1 MVERSVMRAVAIFL
15 SIFFVTASGFA
26 AGVKATGKPA
36 PDQLLY
42 LATWPHTIRVV
53 DIGKEKVVDQIEL
66 PTDIARILVL
76 SPDRTKLYASTLRD
90 NSIVTI
96 DLKTRKVLGSF
107 SVNEETETNRL
118 SGLTIDPTG
127 KYLYSVI
134 TTVTKKL
141 DHYEIGEPKVAVIDL
156 EAKKITRR
164 GDFPKDE
171 QPGARALLR
180 VSPDGKSL
188 YVFRQ
193 SILVI
198 NTSDFKLSKKIELS
212 SPIAPPGMENLSLSV
227 LDDPNEPPGKLMS
240 IFNASDPYVHR
251 DIFGIAEIDLTNQN
265 FELTP
270 VGPAATSIQPL
281 MLNPDRSLG
290 YTVAV
295 NGTHGNRVTE
305 FWVFDMKN
313 KKLINKR
320 EFVGRTRLNLGMSA
334 DGKKLLIY
342 NAGFEVEVYDAKT
355 LALENTIN
363 LQGDTTS
370 NIIVAPLN

>member
-1 MVERSVMRAVAIFL
+1 MRAVTTFL
-15 SIFFVTASGFA
+15 SLFFVAVSGFA
-26 AGVKATGKPA
+26 AGAKTTGKVA
-36 PDQLLY
+36 SDQLIY

-53 DIGKEKVVDQIEL
+53 DLGTEKVVDKIEL

-76 SPDRTKLYASTLRD
+76 SPDKTKLYASSLRD
-90 NSIVTI
+90 NSIITV
-96 DLKTRKVLGSF
+96 DLKTRKVLDFF
-107 SVNEETETNRL
+107 SLNSEMETNRL

-127 KYLYSVI
+127 KYLYSI
-134 TTVTKKL
+134 ATTITKKL
-141 DHYEIGEPKVAVIDL
+141 DHYEIGDPKVAVIDL

-180 VSPDGKSL
+180 VSPDGKLL

-193 SILVI
+193 AILVI
-198 NTSDFKLSKKIELS
+198 NTSDFKLNKKIELS

-251 DIFGIAEIDLTNQN
+251 EIFGIAEIDLANQS

-295 NGTHGNRVTE
+295 NGTHGDRVTE
-305 FWVFDMKN
+305 FWVFDMKT

-320 EFVGRTRLNLGMSA
+320 EFIGRTRLNLGMSA

-370 NIIVAPLN
+370 NLIVAPLN

>member
-1 MVERSVMRAVAIFL
+1 MRAVALFL
-15 SIFFVTASGFA
+15 SLMFVAASGFA
-26 AGVKATGKPA
+26 AGDKTTGKPT
-36 PDQLLY
+36 PDELLY
-42 LATWPHTIRVV
+42 LATWPHTIRVI

-66 PTDIARILVL
+66 PTDIARILLL
-76 SPDRTKLYASTLRD
+76 SPDKTKLYASSLRD
-90 NSIVTI
+90 NSIVTV
-96 DLKTRKVLGSF
+96 DLKTRKVIDCF
-107 SVNEETETNRL
+107 SLNEGTETNRL

-127 KYLYSVI
+127 KYLYSII
-134 TTVTKKL
+134 TTINKKL
-141 DHYEIGEPKVAVIDL
+141 DHYEIGEPKFAVIDL

-164 GDFPKDE
+164 GDYPKDE

-198 NTSDFKLSKKIELS
+198 NTADFTLSKKIELS
-212 SPIAPPGMENLSLSV
+212 SPIIPPGMENLSLSV
-227 LDDPNEPPGKLMS
+227 LDDPNEPPGKVMS
-240 IFNASDPYVHR
+240 IFNATDPYVHR
-251 DIFGIAEIDLTNQN
+251 AIFGIAEIDLANQT

-281 MLNPDRSLG
+281 LLNPDRTLG

-295 NGTHGNRVTE
+295 SGTHGDRVTE
-305 FWVFDMKN
+305 FWVFDMKT

-320 EFVGRTRLNLGMSA
+320 EFLGRTRLNLGLSA

-355 LALENTIN
+355 LTLENTVN

-370 NIIVAPLN
+370 NLIVAP

>member
-1 MVERSVMRAVAIFL
+1 MRAVTTFL
-15 SIFFVTASGFA
+15 SVFLVAVSGFA
-26 AGVKATGKPA
+26 AGGKTIGKPA

-53 DIGKEKVVDQIEL
+53 DVGKEKVVDNIEL

-76 SPDRTKLYASTLRD
+76 SPDKTKLYASSLRD
-90 NSIVTI
+90 NSIVTV
-96 DLKTRKVLGSF
+96 DLKTRKVLDSF
-107 SVNEETETNRL
+107 SLNGETETNRL

-127 KYLYSVI
+127 KYLYSIV
-134 TTVTKKL
+134 TTITKKL
-141 DHYEIGEPKVAVIDL
+141 DRYEIGDPKFAVIDL

-171 QPGARALLR
+171 QPGSRALLR

-188 YVFRQ
+188 YFFRQ
-193 SILVI
+193 VILVI

-251 DIFGIAEIDLTNQN
+251 EIFGIAEIDLANQS

-281 MLNPDRSLG
+281 MLTPDRSLG

-295 NGTHGNRVTE
+295 NGTHGDRVTE
-305 FWVFDMKN
+305 FWVFDMKT

-355 LALENTIN
+355 LALESTIN